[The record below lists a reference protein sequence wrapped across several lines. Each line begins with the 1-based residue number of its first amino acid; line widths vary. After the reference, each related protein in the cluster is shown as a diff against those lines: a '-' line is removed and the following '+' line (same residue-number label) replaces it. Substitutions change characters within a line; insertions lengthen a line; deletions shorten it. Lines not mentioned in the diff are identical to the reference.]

1 MTPTRRLLIALATA
15 CACSAALAQ
24 APAVPAVTAGGYPS
38 RPITLVVP
46 FAPGGSNDMIARA
59 IGQELSK
66 SLGQPV
72 VIDNKAGAGGS
83 IGAQFVA
90 RAPADGYTLML
101 VSSTLTV
108 NSAVTPKLPYDAVK
122 SFTPVVQVAK
132 SPLMF
137 VAKPTLA
144 ARTPSELI
152 ALAKA
157 NPGKITFGSSGT
169 GGVNHLGTELF
180 AHVAGVKM
188 VHVPYKGGTPAMNDI
203 LAGHVDIY
211 MGTMPKVIAQV
222 KAGKVRGIG
231 VTSPQRVKSAP
242 DVPAIAE
249 ALPDFSIE
257 LWWGVFGPA
266 GLPRDVLALLNKQ
279 INDAIGS
286 AAMRQFMEAEGAS
299 PAGGTPEQFAGAVA
313 AEVQRWTQVVKQ
325 ANIKVE

>member
-1 MTPTRRLLIALATA
+1 MTPTKRLLIALATA
-15 CACSAALAQ
+15 CACTAALAQ
-24 APAVPAVTAGGYPS
+24 APAATAGGYPN

-108 NSAVTPKLPYDAVK
+108 NSAVTPKIPYDAVK

-137 VAKPTLA
+137 VAKPNLA
-144 ARTPSELI
+144 AKTPAELI

-180 AHVAGVKM
+180 AHLAGVKM
-188 VHVPYKGGTPAMNDI
+188 IHVPYKGGTPAMNDI
-203 LAGHVDIY
+203 LAGHVDVY
-211 MGTMPKVIAQV
+211 MGTMPQVIAQV
-222 KAGKVRGIG
+222 KGGKVRGIG

-249 ALPDFSIE
+249 ALPDFSLE

-266 GLPRDVLALLNKQ
+266 NLPRDILALLNKQ
-279 INDAIGS
+279 INEAIS
-286 AAMRQFMEAEGAS
+286 STAMRQFMEAEGAS
-299 PAGGTPEQFAGAVA
+299 PVGGTPEQFAGAVS

-325 ANIKVE
+325 ANIKLD

>member
-1 MTPTRRLLIALATA
+1 MRFRRLLLV
-15 CACSAALAQ
+15 AAAAAAFAGVARAQ
-24 APAVPAVTAGGYPS
+24 APAAGGYPS

-59 IGQELSK
+59 IGQALSR

-83 IGAQFVA
+83 IGAQHVA
-90 RAPADGYTLML
+90 RSAPDGYTLML

-108 NSAVTPKLPYDAVK
+108 NSAVQPKLSLDVAK

-137 VAKPTLA
+137 VAKPDLEA
-144 ARTPSELI
+144 KTPAELI

-157 NPGKITFGSSGT
+157 KPGKITFGSSGT

-180 AHVAGVKM
+180 AYSAGVKM
-188 VHVPYKGGTPAMNDI
+188 VHVPYKGGAPAMNDVM
-203 LAGHVDIY
+203 AGHVDVY
-211 MGTMPKVIAQV
+211 MGTMPQVIAQV

-231 VTSPQRVKSAP
+231 VTSAQRVRHTP

-249 ALPDFSIE
+249 ALPDFSLE
-257 LWWGVFGPA
+257 LWWGVFAPA
-266 GLPRDVLALLNKQ
+266 NLPRDILALLNTH
-279 INDAIGS
+279 INTALNS
-286 AAMRQFMEAEGAS
+286 QAMRQFMEAEGAS
-299 PAGGTPEQFAGAVA
+299 PAGGTPEQFASAVA
-313 AEVQRWTQVVKQ
+313 AEVQRWSQLVKQ